1 MQGSESGPARADGRV
16 ELHGF
21 GGCSSRCVT
30 GLSCRLGLA
39 LMSGAIG
46 QEG

>member
-1 MQGSESGPARADGRV
+1 MQGSESAPVRAGGPV

-21 GGCSSRCVT
+21 GGCSGRCVT

-39 LMSGAIG
+39 TG